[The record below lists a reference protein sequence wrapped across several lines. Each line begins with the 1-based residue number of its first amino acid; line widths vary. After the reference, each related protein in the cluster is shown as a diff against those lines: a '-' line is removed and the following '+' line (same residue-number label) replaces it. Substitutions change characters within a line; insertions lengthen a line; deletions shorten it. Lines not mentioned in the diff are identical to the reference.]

1 MNKAAGFL
9 VSAAILIG
17 LLFIFFF
24 FAEPGQAGHVVEG
37 ARDFREMLWNYRSL
51 DLIGQMMIIM
61 AGTFGVL
68 VLTKE
73 RIER

>member
-9 VSAAILIG
+9 VSVVILLG
-17 LLFIFFF
+17 LLAIFFF
-24 FAEPGQAGHVVEG
+24 TEPEATSVLGGG
-37 ARDFREMLWNYRSL
+37 TRPFREMLWNYRSL

>member
-1 MNKAAGFL
+1 MTRFGGFVL
-9 VSAAILIG
+9 CVAILVG
-17 LLFIFFF
+17 LTVIFLSDV
-24 FAEPGQAGHVVEG
+24 ASLRGLGEATTP
-37 ARDFREMLWNYRSL
+37 FREMLWSNRAV
-51 DLIGQMMIIM
+51 DLIGQMLAIL

>member
-9 VSAAILIG
+9 VSVAIFLG
-17 LLFIFFF
+17 LLAIFFM
-24 FAEPGQAGHVVEG
+24 EPEATMATGEG
-37 ARDFREMLWNYRSL
+37 TRPFREMLWNYRSL

>member
-9 VSAAILIG
+9 VSVAIFLG
-17 LLFIFFF
+17 LLAIFFYQP
-24 FAEPGQAGHVVEG
+24 ESTVVTGE
-37 ARDFREMLWNYRSL
+37 ATRPFREMLWNYRSL
-51 DLIGQMMIIM
+51 DLIGQMMIIL

>member
-1 MNKAAGFL
+1 MNKAGGVL
-9 VSAAILIG
+9 VSIVIFFG
-17 LLFIFFF
+17 LLVIFFL
-24 FAEPGQAGHVVEG
+24 EPEPARQTVEST
-37 ARDFREMLWNYRSL
+37 RPFREMLWNYRSL
-51 DLIGQMMIIM
+51 DLIGQMMIIL

>member
-1 MNKAAGFL
+1 MNKAAGVL
-9 VSAAILIG
+9 VSVVIFLGLI
-17 LLFIFFF
+17 FIFFM
-24 FAEPGQAGHVVEG
+24 EPEVMQMTVEET
-37 ARDFREMLWNYRSL
+37 RPFREMLWNYRSL
-51 DLIGQMMIIM
+51 DLIGQMLIIM

>member
-1 MNKAAGFL
+1 MNRAAGFL
-9 VSAAILIG
+9 VSVAIFLG
-17 LLFIFFF
+17 LLAIFFHQP
-24 FAEPGQAGHVVEG
+24 ESTIVTGEG
-37 ARDFREMLWNYRSL
+37 TRPFREMLWNYRSL
-51 DLIGQMMIIM
+51 DLIGQMMIIL

>member
-1 MNKAAGFL
+1 MNKAGGVL
-9 VSAAILIG
+9 VSIVILFG
-17 LLFIFFF
+17 LLGIFFL
-24 FAEPGQAGHVVEG
+24 EPEPARQAVEST
-37 ARDFREMLWNYRSL
+37 RPFREMLWNYRSL
-51 DLIGQMMIIM
+51 DLIGQMMIIL

>member
-1 MNKAAGFL
+1 MNRAAGFL
-9 VSAAILIG
+9 VSVAIFLG
-17 LLFIFFF
+17 LLAIFFMDP
-24 FAEPGQAGHVVEG
+24 EPTMQLSESTGP
-37 ARDFREMLWNYRSL
+37 FREMLWDYRSL
-51 DLIGQMMIIM
+51 DLIGQMMIIV